1 MASPAPPLRLAIVGC
16 GGMGHRHLY
25 GLAEL
30 QRAGLS
36 PFELVGACDPV
47 EENARSLAGQA
58 EELLGQRPDT
68 VADLEELSKVGEVCA
83 IDLTTLP
90 QAHHTVGVDALQRG
104 WHVMSEKP
112 MGLTAR
118 ACRLMLDAARGSGLV
133 LSVAEN
139 YRRDPVNRLA
149 RTLIDAGAIGD
160 PRLMIHH
167 TLGGGDRM
175 LISVWRHQKNSSGL
189 LLDVGVHFADIMEY
203 FLGRAESVFA
213 QTRLHEKVRVNPMAG
228 RQDGSSGSSPGGVYE
243 RWQKQM
249 PAEFE
254 ATAEDAGYATIL
266 FESGAVAQ
274 YVEDHAARGESIWKR
289 AIFGS
294 LGSLNLPGDR
304 SGKRLQLF
312 REGAEAIDDERLLE
326 LVPEFRLDDTTAA
339 LFGGE
344 RLFEYDLEFTHTDR
358 KLIAVEYGEFGQ
370 AILEGRSPE
379 VDGEQGARSV
389 ALAYALMESQAAAR
403 SVSVDEV
410 LADRTN
416 AYQDDINISLGI

>member
-1 MASPAPPLRLAIVGC
+1 MARPLLPLAIVGC

-36 PFELVGACDPV
+36 PFELVGVCDPV
-47 EENARSLAGQA
+47 EENARSLAEEA
-58 EELLGQRPDT
+58 EKLLGQRPKT
-68 VADLEELSKVGEVCA
+68 VADLEGLSEVGEICA

-90 QAHHTVGVDALQRG
+90 RAHHTVGIDALQRG
-104 WHVMSEKP
+104 WHVMCEKP

-118 ACRLMLDAARGSGLV
+118 ACRLMLDAAHQSGRV

-149 RTLIDAGAIGD
+149 RALLDAGSIGN

-175 LISVWRHQKNSSGL
+175 LISIWRHQKHASGL

-203 FLGRAESVFA
+203 FLGRAESVYA
-213 QTRLHEKVRVNPMAG
+213 QTRLHEKIRKNPVAG
-228 RQDGSSGSSPGGVYE
+228 RKDAEKAESPGGVYE
-243 RWQKQM
+243 RWQKHM
-249 PAEFE
+249 LAEFK

-274 YVEDHAARGESIWKR
+274 YVEDHAVRGESIWKR

-294 LGSLNLPGDR
+294 LGSLNLPSDR

-312 REGAEAIDDERLLE
+312 REGEETIDDERLLE
-326 LVPEFRLDDTTAA
+326 LVPDFRLDDITAA
-339 LFGGE
+339 LFGGD
-344 RLFEYDLEFTHTDR
+344 RLFEYDLEFSHTDR

-370 AILEGRSPE
+370 AILDGRSPE
-379 VDGEQGARSV
+379 VGGEQGARSV
-389 ALAYALMESQAAAR
+389 ALAYALMESQTAAR

-416 AYQDDINISLGI
+416 AYQDDINTSLGI